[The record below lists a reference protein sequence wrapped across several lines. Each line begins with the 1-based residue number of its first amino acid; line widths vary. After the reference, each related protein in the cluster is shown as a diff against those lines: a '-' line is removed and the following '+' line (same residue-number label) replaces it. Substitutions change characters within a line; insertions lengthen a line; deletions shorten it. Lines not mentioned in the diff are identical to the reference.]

1 MFLCVQAVVPIMKR
15 QNYGKIVNI
24 TSGTVWSGP
33 PMMLHY
39 VSTKG
44 AILGMTRALATEL
57 GKDGIRVNAIAPG
70 LTSTDYIGGRN
81 DYVDYR
87 QAMANTRAI
96 KREELPRFC
105 RHLLVLFVARKRFR
119 HRPVPRGRWR
129 RAGALR
135 RRAMANRLQ
144 GKVAIVTGAASGI
157 GPSYAQGFAAEG
169 AKVMIADVEP
179 GDGTV
184 RAIKDAGGEALS
196 RICDVSDEAQVAALI
211 RDTEKAFGG
220 VHILVNNAAVFA
232 RFVYEP
238 LDQIGAADWE
248 RAFAVNVRGAY
259 LCVEAAL
266 PIMRRQS
273 YGKVIN
279 IASGTVFKG
288 VPMMLHY
295 VATKARSSP

>member
-1 MFLCVQAVVPIMKR
+1 M
-15 QNYGKIVNI
+15 GK
-24 TSGTVWSGP
+24 
-33 PMMLHY
+33 L
-39 VSTKG
+39 
-44 AILGMTRALATEL
+44 
-57 GKDGIRVNAIAPG
+57 D
-70 LTSTDYIGGRN
+70 
-81 DYVDYR
+81 
-87 QAMANTRAI
+87 
-96 KREELPRFC
+96 
-105 RHLLVLFVARKRFR
+105 
-119 HRPVPRGRWR
+119 
-129 RAGALR
+129 
-135 RRAMANRLQ
+135 

-196 RICDVSDEAQVAALI
+196 RICDVSDEAEVAALI
-211 RDTEKAFGG
+211 RDTKKAFGG

-238 LDQIGAADWE
+238 LDQISAADWE

-259 LCVEAAL
+259 LCVKAAL
-266 PIMRRQS
+266 PIMRRQG

-295 VATKARSSP
+295 VATKGAIIAMTRSMASELGTDGIRVNAIAPGLTSTEYLKGRNDIPGVLDNMAKTRAIARQEDPQDLVGACIFLAAPDSDFVTGQCLVVDGGQVLH